1 METRHHRLHIENKY
15 WIRDRYRALGLEH
28 ASIGHAFRLVYTSD
42 RDTIVVARLSSTCIL
57 TIIIIIIITAR
68 VKNGVKKKNSS
79 PLSFIEKNIRFLDSL
94 AKFSF
99 ITQCIRFIYVSMSN
113 VSLSPLLFSSI
124 ERSDAPCSVRIN
136 VTYVRGSGAISGAI
150 GTIAASKGH
159 PVERSISRTRGA
171 LITNVTAIPP
181 ALEES
186 LAEAERLISHR
197 NRIINPGRSGGKPR
211 DRHHPPPARDG
222 YRFLAR
228 RTRRVDDKG

>member
-57 TIIIIIIITAR
+57 TIIIIIITAR

-99 ITQCIRFIYVSMSN
+99 ITQCIRFIRFDVERF
-113 VSLSPLLFSSI
+113 SLPPSFFEHRKIGRTVFSSDQ
-124 ERSDAPCSVRIN
+124 RDVR
-136 VTYVRGSGAISGAI
+136 TWKRG
-150 GTIAASKGH
+150 
-159 PVERSISRTRGA
+159 
-171 LITNVTAIPP
+171 N
-181 ALEES
+181 
-186 LAEAERLISHR
+186 
-197 NRIINPGRSGGKPR
+197 
-211 DRHHPPPARDG
+211 
-222 YRFLAR
+222 
-228 RTRRVDDKG
+228 

>member
-1 METRHHRLHIENKY
+1 M
-15 WIRDRYRALGLEH
+15 
-28 ASIGHAFRLVYTSD
+28 YT
-42 RDTIVVARLSSTCIL
+42 IY
-57 TIIIIIIITAR
+57 
-68 VKNGVKKKNSS
+68 
-79 PLSFIEKNIRFLDSL
+79 IRFDVERFSL
-94 AKFSF
+94 PPSF
-99 ITQCIRFIYVSMSN
+99 FEHRKIGRTVFI
-113 VSLSPLLFSSI
+113 
-124 ERSDAPCSVRIN
+124 RIN

-150 GTIAASKGH
+150 GTITASKGH

-211 DRHHPPPARDG
+211 DRHHPPPPSGDG